1 MLAAVAMKL
10 GVRLVRLVRQVRL
23 VRNLLRHVTL
33 RPQAVSAYRALPTGE
48 PAHTAL
54 AGASRDDR
62 DVTNGSTGWKWDET
76 LYAGAARYYPAGR
89 MPYPDS
95 LARAIRGELGRGGT
109 GRLLDVG
116 CGPGSLTLM
125 LAPLFESSTGI
136 DGSNEMIAMAKTG
149 AERAGVTN
157 IDWIVRRAENIGPD
171 LGKFRAVTFAQ
182 SFHWL
187 NRPKVAGLVLEVL
200 EPGGGCVV
208 VYATTHAGVDGT
220 GPLPLP
226 RPPRAEIDGLIA
238 AYLGSTRRA
247 GRGTRSVAGRPGDDT
262 GRSDED
268 ILAGAGL
275 RLAAELTIAASPLRY
290 RGEDE
295 IVASV
300 FSLSYAAPALFG
312 SGRADFERD
321 LRDLLRRTSPDRQF
335 CEQPRDIRINVWRPA
350 P

>member
-1 MLAAVAMKL
+1 
-10 GVRLVRLVRQVRL
+10 
-23 VRNLLRHVTL
+23 
-33 RPQAVSAYRALPTGE
+33 
-48 PAHTAL
+48 
-54 AGASRDDR
+54 
-62 DVTNGSTGWKWDET
+62 VTNGSSGWKWDET

-95 LARAIRGELGRGGT
+95 VARAVRGELGLDGT

-116 CGPGSLTLM
+116 CGPGSLTFL
-125 LAPLFESSTGI
+125 LAPLFASATGI
-136 DGSNEMIAMAKTG
+136 DGSSEMIAMAG
-149 AERAGVTN
+149 AGAVRGGVAN
-157 IDWIVRRAENIGPD
+157 VRWLVRRAEDLGPD
-171 LGKFRAVTFAQ
+171 LGRFRAVTFAQ

-187 NRPKVAGLVLEVL
+187 NRPKVANLVLTVL
-200 EPGGGCVV
+200 EPGGACVI
-208 VYATTHAGVDGT
+208 VYATTHAGVDDT

-247 GRGTRSVAGRPGDDT
+247 GRGTRSVADRPGDDT

-268 ILAGAGL
+268 ILGGAGF
-275 RLAAELTIAASPLRY
+275 RLTAEVAIAASPLRY

-300 FSLSYAAPALFG
+300 FSLSYAAPGHFG
-312 SGRADFERD
+312 SRLADFERD